1 MKVKDLSGLDKLLNV
16 EEKVLWSGKPVW
28 NAFILPG
35 LISIP
40 VGIIFLGFAIFW
52 MGTAASAGAPDEFS
66 LFGSLFVLIGIGI
79 AFGPFLFQLLRYRNT
94 EYMIT
99 DKRIITQTGAI
110 GLDTRFVDFEK
121 VQEVYVQIGVIDK
134 LFGTGSL
141 YAMTAGFSGF
151 VPRGGY
157 GYGYGGFAGNRPS
170 LAALKE
176 PYEVQKLLQEAI
188 EKSKK
193 EKKEL

>member
-1 MKVKDLSGLDKLLNV
+1 M
-16 EEKVLWSGKPVW
+16 
-28 NAFILPG
+28 
-35 LISIP
+35 
-40 VGIIFLGFAIFW
+40 
-52 MGTAASAGAPDEFS
+52 
-66 LFGSLFVLIGIGI
+66 IGIGI

-157 GYGYGGFAGNRPS
+157 GYGYGYGGFAGNRPS

>member
-1 MKVKDLSGLDKLLNV
+1 
-16 EEKVLWSGKPVW
+16 
-28 NAFILPG
+28 
-35 LISIP
+35 
-40 VGIIFLGFAIFW
+40 

>member
-1 MKVKDLSGLDKLLNV
+1 LSRLDKLLNAN
-16 EEKVLWSGKPVW
+16 EKVVWSGKPVRK
-28 NAFILPG
+28 AFILPG
-35 LISIP
+35 LVSIP
-40 VGIIFLGFAIFW
+40 FGLIFLAFPLFW
-52 MGTAASAGAPDEFS
+52 MWTADSTGAPHF
-66 LFGSLFVLIGIGI
+66 FSLFVLPFVLVGFGI
-79 AFGPFLFQLLRYRNT
+79 AFGPSLLQLFRYRNT

-121 VQEVYVQIGVIDK
+121 VQEVYVQVGVMDR

-151 VPRGGY
+151 GPRGGY
-157 GYGYGGFAGNRPS
+157 GYRGFPGNRPS
-170 LAALKE
+170 LSALKE

-193 EKKEL
+193 DKTEL